1 MLSLTDSLSI
11 LVRVFISILWT
22 FSGAQYCSSLDD
34 LLHQSDFVV
43 LCTPLT
49 SETTH
54 LIAAREL
61 SLMKPT
67 ATLVN
72 ISRGR
77 VVNHT
82 DLTNALQNG
91 VIRAAALDVT
101 EPEPL
106 PRDHPLLKLSN
117 VTFTPHLGSATACT
131 RMKMLEVVLMNLKA
145 GLKGEQLP
153 FGLN

>member
-1 MLSLTDSLSI
+1 MIIPEIPQEKWPNTAI
-11 LVRVFISILWT
+11 P
-22 FSGAQYCSSLDD
+22 Q
-34 LLHQSDFVV
+34 
-43 LCTPLT
+43 TPM
-49 SETTH
+49 SPS
-54 LIAAREL
+54 

-67 ATLVN
+67 ATLIN
-72 ISRGR
+72 ISRGG

-106 PRDHPLLKLSN
+106 PRDHPLLKLTN
-117 VTFTPHLGSATACT
+117 VTLTPHFGFATAST
-131 RMKMLEVVLMNLKA
+131 SLKMMEVVLMNLKA
-145 GLKGEQLP
+145 GLVGEKLP

>member
-1 MLSLTDSLSI
+1 MNYLNFL
-11 LVRVFISILWT
+11 
-22 FSGAQYCSSLDD
+22 GAQYCNTLDN
-34 LLHQSDFVV
+34 LLHHSDFVV

-49 SETTH
+49 SETANMITT
-54 LIAAREL
+54 REL
-61 SLMKPT
+61 SVMKPT

-72 ISRGR
+72 ISRGGL
-77 VVNHT
+77 VNHT

-106 PRDHPLLKLSN
+106 ARDHPLLKLSN
-117 VTFTPHLGSATACT
+117 VTLTPHFGSATAST
-131 RMKMLEVVLMNLKA
+131 RMKMMEVVLMNLKA
-145 GLKGEQLP
+145 GLIGEKLP

>member
-1 MLSLTDSLSI
+1 MNS
-11 LVRVFISILWT
+11 WT
-22 FSGAQYCSSLDD
+22 SCTVGAQYCSTLDD
-34 LLHQSDFVV
+34 LLYQSDFVV

-49 SETTH
+49 SETTNM
-54 LIAAREL
+54 ITTREL
-61 SLMKPT
+61 SMMKPT
-67 ATLVN
+67 ATLIN
-72 ISRGR
+72 ISRGG

-117 VTFTPHLGSATACT
+117 VTLTPHFGSATAGT
-131 RMKMLEVVLMNLKA
+131 RMKMMEAILMNLKA
-145 GLKGEQLP
+145 GLIGEKLP